1 MPEPQPHARPHLE
14 THSRAKSHSAVA
26 GAAYRLGLRL
36 YDARNHQWCDFRKRA
51 LGEEIVLALTVA
63 PEDAP
68 AWATDPSELW
78 NRVEQAEKRK
88 DAQLARDYRIPIPFG
103 LGDGTASALAE
114 EMARFIC
121 AQLHTP
127 VSIGVHRDAELD
139 ALGVLKPKDKQ
150 GFHAHLYFPTRRLA
164 DLVGGKDG
172 GGVQG
177 SGFGDKLSML
187 SNKNTSVAFVENLNE
202 RWAAL
207 ANRYTEAAGL
217 VADYDHRSYERMGL
231 PKVAQLTVGRH
242 VAAMERRGMPTRKG
256 QELREMIARSE
267 IFVAA
272 TRAVEETKQARALE
286 KEPSKTQSSAA
297 SAQPPELHSAQP
309 PPRYAPQ
316 PDWAKASDPILFHKP
331 AKAPRRPHYDGGRE
345 HGGAGDGSL
354 VPSAPL
360 HQDSVALGRPSPTPA
375 RWEALGFDGPL
386 IPRPKVLVLVV
397 RRAVATYRDLCRA
410 IVRVMGMVERLISGR
425 LDTEHR
431 LTQTRRRRE
440 KAYKAKKQWE
450 AKHPLQLNLSSLP
463 GLSRFT
469 GEYRE
474 VASQVQEHHQH
485 VQELKRLL
493 AEQRPPI
500 EEAEAELRDLEGQRD
515 SVLEQLRQAA
525 CELHGL
531 DEAAFTEF
539 LGTLSPDD
547 QDLVQGLLHAD
558 EEAEQ
563 DEEAAA
569 EGQVVHDLAPPKPK
583 PKPLAGRGLG
593 H

>member
-36 YDARNHQWCDFRKRA
+36 YDVRNHQWCDFRKRA

-63 PEDAP
+63 PDGAP
-68 AWATDPSELW
+68 AWATDPGDLW
-78 NRVEQAEKRK
+78 NRVEQAEKRR
-88 DAQLARDYRIPIPFG
+88 DGQLARDYRIPIPFG

-177 SGFGDKLSML
+177 SGFGEKLSML
-187 SNKNTSVAFVENLNE
+187 SNKNTSVAFVEALNE

-242 VAAMERRGMPTRKG
+242 VAAVERRGVPTRKG
-256 QELREMIARSE
+256 QELREMLARSE
-267 IFVAA
+267 IFVSAK
-272 TRAVEETKQARALE
+272 RAVEETKQARALE
-286 KEPSKTQSSAA
+286 SEPSKTQPSTD
-297 SAQPPELHSAQP
+297 AQFPELHSESH

-316 PDWAKASDPILFHKP
+316 PEWANASDPILFHPP
-331 AKAPRRPHYDGGRE
+331 AKAPCRPHYDGGRE
-345 HGGAGDGSL
+345 DGGAGDGAL
-354 VPSAPL
+354 VTSAPS
-360 HQDSVALGRPSPTPA
+360 HQDSVVQGGQAPGVL
-375 RWEALGFDGPL
+375 RWHAIGFDGPPM
-386 IPRPKVLVLVV
+386 PRSKVLVVVV
-397 RRAVATYRDLCRA
+397 RQAVATYRDLCRA
-410 IVRVMGMVERLISGR
+410 IGRVLALVERLTAGQLSTKYE
-425 LDTEHR
+425 LDKA
-431 LTQTRRRRE
+431 RRRRE
-440 KAYKAKKQWE
+440 KAHHAKKQWE
-450 AKHPLQLNLSSLP
+450 AKRPVQLNLSALP
-463 GLSRFT
+463 GLNALGSAHQDLANRVR
-469 GEYRE
+469 EYHR
-474 VASQVQEHHQH
+474 H
-485 VQELKRLL
+485 VQELKREL
-493 AEQRPPI
+493 AEQQPPI
-500 EEAEAELRDLEGQRD
+500 QEAEAELRDLEGQRD
-515 SVLEQLRQAA
+515 SVLEQLREAA
-525 CELHGL
+525 QELRGL
-531 DEAAFTEF
+531 DEPGFTLF
-539 LGTLSPDD
+539 LGELPPED
-547 QDLVQGLLHAD
+547 QDAIQGLLD
-558 EEAEQ
+558 DGEEAEQ
-563 DEEAAA
+563 EGDAA
-569 EGQVVHDLAPPKPK
+569 EGQVVHDLTPPK